1 MNYKQRIILSKQ
13 NTNHLIME
21 NEIVPVV
28 HYKNMRTHDDVSQT
42 YFFKVCV
49 SDENSSSM
57 EFVDNSASYVVQS
70 LPLKGYEVYSGSRAW
85 NLLYNDVYMLREEVD
100 VQISLAYIPS
110 AEGKLSEKDKIC
122 LDVLPMS
129 FADIKVTS
137 FCVDEIDNPSVQAPY
152 GFKFSILKYL
162 ENTPNEISEETSELR
177 FTYLTYGPDLYD
189 KYFGFHEI
197 VVQSYRRIQISQNI
211 GCSIY
216 MEPASIYDLLY
227 SEIIRKFNSNTNNK
241 LKRYS
246 KEKIITR
253 DWLISFFANHNKQ
266 KYVHVDLG
274 GEGRFYE
281 SGCVSGFV
289 NALNLNEKKINSQVT
304 NIPEMLIPK
313 LIFIDDWTTD
323 IFPFG
328 DNSIDLLTM
337 QAIPIP
343 LTNTDY
349 ENEYNEIC
357 RCMEK
362 NGQIKI
368 WCLNDKQARDPY
380 TAINAN
386 KFFEVYE
393 ECRCTNGGVW
403 LDELKACAE
412 NKGILDNCYYK
423 FYCNLP
429 LLCIDGQ
436 CQMFIPVDVKTEL
449 TTHLGMEESVILT
462 YKFLYDQFDS
472 IPKKDN
478 PTGYVNFHSGGGY
491 TVEFFLKYT
500 NSDGKLV
507 EIETGRMLLGNKK
520 TYDLPAGASDYEVSC
535 CAWNGSKWK
544 DAFYTEKSETPFNC
558 TFRTYGALPNP
569 KMEKIED

>member
-1 MNYKQRIILSKQ
+1 
-13 NTNHLIME
+13 
-21 NEIVPVV
+21 
-28 HYKNMRTHDDVSQT
+28 
-42 YFFKVCV
+42 
-49 SDENSSSM
+49 
-57 EFVDNSASYVVQS
+57 
-70 LPLKGYEVYSGSRAW
+70 
-85 NLLYNDVYMLREEVD
+85 
-100 VQISLAYIPS
+100 
-110 AEGKLSEKDKIC
+110 
-122 LDVLPMS
+122 
-129 FADIKVTS
+129 
-137 FCVDEIDNPSVQAPY
+137 
-152 GFKFSILKYL
+152 
-162 ENTPNEISEETSELR
+162 
-177 FTYLTYGPDLYD
+177 
-189 KYFGFHEI
+189 
-197 VVQSYRRIQISQNI
+197 
-211 GCSIY
+211 
-216 MEPASIYDLLY
+216 
-227 SEIIRKFNSNTNNK
+227 
-241 LKRYS
+241 
-246 KEKIITR
+246 
-253 DWLISFFANHNKQ
+253 
-266 KYVHVDLG
+266 
-274 GEGRFYE
+274 
-281 SGCVSGFV
+281 
-289 NALNLNEKKINSQVT
+289 
-304 NIPEMLIPK
+304 
-313 LIFIDDWTTD
+313 
-323 IFPFG
+323 
-328 DNSIDLLTM
+328 
-337 QAIPIP
+337 
-343 LTNTDY
+343 
-349 ENEYNEIC
+349 
-357 RCMEK
+357 MEK